1 MAEKETKQIIA
12 DVFQGLANT
21 LETGRGVSSIDY
33 SGIESFLVSDA
44 EESHKKLEELLNE
57 GVADAGVTM
66 HYPFPIG
73 VSTVGR
79 VLTPAK
85 GKYMYL
91 ATTTGTSAL
100 TRVEALVRNALYGII
115 TAKACGI
122 AEPTIGLLNIDGA
135 RQAEITLKR
144 LAEI

>member
-21 LETGRGVSSIDY
+21 LETSRGVSSTVALTALGSEHDEAELIKAAKMAADKGISVKVIGTQKIDY

-44 EESHKKLEELLNE
+44 EEGHKKLEELLNE

-79 VLTPAK
+79 VLTPPK
-85 GKYMYL
+85 ESTLYL

-100 TRVEALVRNALYGII
+100 T
-115 TAKACGI
+115 TS
-122 AEPTIGLLNIDGA
+122 
-135 RQAEITLKR
+135 
-144 LAEI
+144 